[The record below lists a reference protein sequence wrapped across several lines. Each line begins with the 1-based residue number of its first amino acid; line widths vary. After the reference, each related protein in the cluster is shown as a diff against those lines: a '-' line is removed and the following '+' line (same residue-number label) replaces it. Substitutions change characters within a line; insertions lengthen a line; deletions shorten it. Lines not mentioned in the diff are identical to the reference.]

1 MYYFCL
7 QASLLFVV
15 LIVYYVKYTE
25 ILKKR
30 IMNIVI
36 LNWRDNHHPL
46 AGGAEQSLLQH
57 ATYWQNK
64 GAHITWVA
72 SSFPK
77 SKEEEIIDGI
87 RIVRMGSHYTVH
99 LHAFFYFK
107 KYLEKETDIVIDC
120 FHFIPYFSPFY
131 VSKSKIIALINEP
144 GKNAWFKNSFFPIH
158 IIGYFFER
166 FFFIFYRKIQFIT
179 SANSIAREL
188 IAYGIPRKDI
198 HIIPHGITIIDKKLY
213 KKENTPTVVFL
224 SQLTE
229 DKGIEDAIKAFAL
242 IKNVKEKAKFWIV
255 GKQIDQAYGQLLR
268 RLTEKLG
275 IAKDVVFFGFVS
287 ERKKWELLSRSWL
300 LVHPSIREGWGLNIL
315 EANASRT
322 PAVGYNV
329 TGLRDSI
336 QDMKTGLLT
345 ENNTPSDLASKI
357 TLLLNNKKLYKRLS
371 KNALLWSKRFEWNK
385 AGKQSWQLIKK
396 RPCKQL

>member
-1 MYYFCL
+1 
-7 QASLLFVV
+7 
-15 LIVYYVKYTE
+15 
-25 ILKKR
+25 
-30 IMNIVI
+30 MNIVI
-36 LNWRDNHHPL
+36 LNWRDSRHPL

-57 ATYWQNK
+57 AKYWQSK
-64 GAHITWVA
+64 GAHITWVV

-77 SKEEEIIDGI
+77 AKKEEVINGM

-99 LHAFFYFK
+99 MRAFFYFK

-158 IIGYFFER
+158 IIGYFFEQ
-166 FFFIFYRKIQFIT
+166 FFFIPYKKVQFIT
-179 SANSIAREL
+179 SADSIAGEL
-188 IAYGIPRKDI
+188 VTYGISQKNI
-198 HIIPHGITIIDKKLY
+198 HIIPHGITIVDKKLY
-213 KKENTPTVVFL
+213 KKENTPTVLFL

-242 IKNVKEKAKFWIV
+242 VKDVRKKVKFWIV
-255 GKQIDQAYGQLLR
+255 GKEIHQEYGQSLR
-268 RLTEKLG
+268 KLTEKLG
-275 IAKDVVFFGFVS
+275 IAKDIVFFGFVS
-287 ERKKWELLSRSWL
+287 EKKKWELLSKSWVL
-300 LVHPSIREGWGLNIL
+300 IHPSIREGWGLNIL
-315 EANASRT
+315 EANTSAI

-345 ENNTPSDLASKI
+345 KNNTPSDLASKI
-357 TLLLNNKKLYKRLS
+357 VLLLSNKKLYKRLS
-371 KNALLWSKRFEWNK
+371 KNALLWSKRFAWEK

-396 RPCKQL
+396 TSSFR